1 MTGSSKTSRA
11 LLKRVIISGSPPL
24 SGWCWTA
31 SNLWACFTWCAF
43 KRPVKGNPRLW
54 RALMASISG
63 SRPKGHCSRRWL
75 AFPGFRLAFEAL
87 ERFGVA
93 LPNPPIPLGLLLTL
107 LLVTGLSDCNVTS
120 QCLTAHHSR
129 RNTISSHHFSSERAV
144 STVIPLGSS
153 IRVESTG
160 TCLLLLRSSTTK
172 WIAPTPLRNQIR
184 TKANWAPMIEMGH
197 LSHLKWTNQQ
207 PIEPMKRVCKLLSDL
222 KLREWL

>member
-63 SRPKGHCSRRWL
+63 SRPRGHCSRRWL

-107 LLVTGLSDCNVTS
+107 LLVTCVFDCNVTS
-120 QCLTAHHSR
+120 QCLTTHHAR
-129 RNTISSHHFSSERAV
+129 GKTISSRCFSSDRAV
-144 STVIPLGSS
+144 SEVIPLGSL
-153 IRVESTG
+153 IRVESKSTYH
-160 TCLLLLRSSTTK
+160 LRLTSPTPK
-172 WIAPTPLRNQIR
+172 GIAPTPLRTQIR
-184 TKANWAPMIEMGH
+184 LKGDLVANDRAGC
-197 LSHLKWTNQQ
+197 L
-207 PIEPMKRVCKLLSDL
+207 V
-222 KLREWL
+222 